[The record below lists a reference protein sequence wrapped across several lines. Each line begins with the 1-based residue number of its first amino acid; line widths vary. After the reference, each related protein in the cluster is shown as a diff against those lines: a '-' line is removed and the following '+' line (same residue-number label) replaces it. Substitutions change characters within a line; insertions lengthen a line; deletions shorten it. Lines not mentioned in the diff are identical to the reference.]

1 MFHVTKFY
9 YAIFIVN
16 RCPNVIYVPD
26 PFQADTIQSIFNQL
40 ISPTVLSWSNIL
52 DCLKTGSFTNIVKK
66 EEE

>member
-1 MFHVTKFY
+1 M
-9 YAIFIVN
+9 N

-40 ISPTVLSWSNIL
+40 KSPSVLTWNNIFE
-52 DCLKTGSFTNIVKK
+52 CLNSGSFDSIIKK